1 MKIAIY
7 SRKSIEYLLQSN
19 FPQNTAVISFYD
31 PDKFNSDK
39 NYKLVDYSKKADNV
53 LYIPL
58 DDFQTELPE
67 ADKIAKF
74 VYYAQ
79 SKNFGI
85 ICQCESGQN
94 RSAGCAAAIQEH
106 FYHSGDFIW
115 NNHRFHPDEMVYY
128 AVLNALDAFDEN
140 K

>member
-1 MKIAIY
+1 MKITIC
-7 SRKSIEYLLQSN
+7 SRNSVEYLLQNN

-31 PDKFNSDK
+31 PDKFNNDT
-39 NYKLVDYSKKADNV
+39 NYKLVDYNGKADNV

-58 DDFQTELPE
+58 NDFQTELPE

-74 VYYAQ
+74 VYTAK
-79 SKNFGI
+79 SKDFEI

-106 FYHSGDFIW
+106 FYHSGDFIL
-115 NNHRFHPDEMVYY
+115 NNHRYHPDEMVYY
-128 AVLNALDAFDEN
+128 AVLNALEVIDGNE
-140 K
+140 